1 MKINNN
7 CARRILIECEKITY
21 NNGLYIQDLCNKLME
36 YSNDDI
42 LNVLSF
48 FYKNDYIEIVTKEYR
63 MKHPLEMDDMITG
76 LTLKGIENLDYI
88 RNDNLWEEIIN
99 SVQDSK
105 NLSILYFISL
115 AKRIHISKQNKIF
128 DIM

>member
-7 CARRILIECEKITY
+7 CARRILIECEKIPY

-63 MKHPLEMDDMITG
+63 MKHPLEMDDIIIG
-76 LTLKGIENLDYI
+76 LTLKGIEDLDYI
-88 RNDNLWEEIIN
+88 RNDNLWEKMMNKVDN
-99 SVQDSK
+99 SD
-105 NLSILYFISL
+105 NLSLLYFINL
-115 AKRIHISKQNKIF
+115 AKIIHLNNQNIIF
-128 DIM
+128 DLN

>member
-1 MKINNN
+1 
-7 CARRILIECEKITY
+7 
-21 NNGLYIQDLCNKLME
+21 
-36 YSNDDI
+36 
-42 LNVLSF
+42 
-48 FYKNDYIEIVTKEYR
+48 

-128 DIM
+128 NIM

>member
-1 MKINNN
+1 MKVNNN
-7 CARRILIECEKITY
+7 CARRILIECEKIPY

-99 SVQDSK
+99 GVQDSK